1 MKRSHPVLSND
12 AEPSKRLKR
21 SRSRSIVPSPSP
33 ERHARTALLR
43 EGYVQGL
50 PLFYTSVGRYRD
62 KFIGLFDV
70 CEDGFSLP
78 CRGVENKSCTASE
91 KTVYISKDRNFY
103 LVGVYDKSA
112 QTYHKSFKNICWLL
126 EQRDKVL
133 LVFIALLNKNEPTT
147 QQQIQRIQN
156 NVQEIMKESSQ
167 DSFHSWT
174 DFLALYSKKG
184 SAVVSRA
191 FSAFTIASVYTEG
204 STWLKNKLAA
214 IEKESFA
221 SFFLPAYVPH
231 LQTVLSIVEL
241 FTSWA
246 SDLSSMWI
254 KYRKNIHENRTCR
267 VFYWVSLVLLLIV
280 PFVTLWLLK
289 DTAWSEDLNKF
300 FVDHIVLLPGLQ
312 FLHLVFKTFPAADTR
327 NFKSYIEWF
336 VKSVMGAFKRIVSFD
351 APEVYGSFLIKTLYD
366 CKKKLESFDIKE
378 FFHCFLK
385 RLVEFIE
392 AQEVMHLVNTV
403 RQPTMLLE
411 FLKAGKYKS
420 HFDENGK
427 INLQALMD
435 KMSLLNVWYSILRS
449 FNNAFTSFVRAVVEW
464 LCPSVAL
471 LSPSSAGY
479 RDHSP
484 MRELFNV
491 QSAIENV

>member
-1 MKRSHPVLSND
+1 M
-12 AEPSKRLKR
+12 
-21 SRSRSIVPSPSP
+21 
-33 ERHARTALLR
+33 
-43 EGYVQGL
+43 QGL

-62 KFIGLFDV
+62 KFIDLFDV
-70 CEDGFSLP
+70 CQDGLSLP
-78 CRGVENKSCTASE
+78 CRGAENKSCTASE

-103 LVGVYDKSA
+103 LIGVYDKSA
-112 QTYHKSFKNICWLL
+112 RTYHKSFKNICWLL

-147 QQQIQRIQN
+147 QQQIQRIQE
-156 NVQEIMKESSQ
+156 NVKEIMKESSQ

-174 DFLALYSKKG
+174 DSLALYSKKG

-191 FSAFTIASVYTEG
+191 FSAFTLASVY
-204 STWLKNKLAA
+204 NKSKFISELMQGLQVKLYD
-214 IEKESFA
+214 IEQKSFA
-221 SFFLPAYVPH
+221 SFFLPEYLPH

-246 SDLSSMWI
+246 SDLTSMWI
-254 KYRKNIHENRTCR
+254 KYRKNINENRTCG

-280 PFVTLWLLK
+280 PFVTLWVLK
-289 DTAWSEDLNKF
+289 GGELYESVIKF
-300 FVDHIVLLPGLQ
+300 FVDYIVLLPGLQ

-327 NFKSYIEWF
+327 NFSSYTRWF
-336 VKSVMGAFKRIVSFD
+336 VNSVTETFKRIWSFD
-351 APEVYGSFLIKTLYD
+351 APPAYGSLLSDIFFG
-366 CKKKLESFDIKE
+366 CKEKLESLDIKE
-378 FFHCFLK
+378 FFNCFLK

-392 AQEVMHLVNTV
+392 AQEVMHLVSTV
-403 RQPTMLLE
+403 RAPTQLLT
-411 FLKAGKYKS
+411 LLNNGIYKS
-420 HFDENGK
+420 H
-427 INLQALMD
+427 INEEQQINTQDLMD
-435 KMSLLNVWYSILRS
+435 KMSLLNVWYTILLS
-449 FNNAFTSFVRAVVEW
+449 FNSNFTSFVGAVVEW

-471 LSPSSAGY
+471 LSPSSAGS